1 MIITVYK
8 NINNVKDR
16 KRKHKTTNITKSK
29 ASSACHHKR
38 KQGKKKERRVF
49 CSFLGAGH
57 QASDFVWP
65 GNPSRSQAPSDLLK
79 ATVLLFPSSVPEP
92 ESPAVGPEAPLGPV
106 HPFC

>member
-38 KQGKKKERRVF
+38 KQGKKKEECF
-49 CSFLGAGH
+49 ALSLGRATRHLILFGRGIP
-57 QASDFVWP
+57 A
-65 GNPSRSQAPSDLLK
+65 DLK
-79 ATVLLFPSSVPEP
+79 FP
-92 ESPAVGPEAPLGPV
+92 LT
-106 HPFC
+106 C